1 MKKNKSVLSKVL
13 VLCLAF
19 GLMAGCGKQAPA
31 TDGTTENLQQD
42 VIPPTSAPTVAPTAT
57 EVPKEVVDYASQVE
71 LNMSSSSAKVE
82 ATVKTYVDGDTTH
95 FYVSSDLVED
105 GVFKARYLAINT
117 PESTGKIEEYG
128 KKASNFTREKL
139 SQATSIIIESDTDH
153 WDIDSTGSRNLVWVW
168 YKTADSNQ
176 YRNLNIEILQNG
188 LALANSA
195 ANNRYGSYCT
205 AAVAQAKEQ
214 KLNIYSGQKDPDF
227 FYGEAVELT
236 LKELRTNIDQYNGVK
251 VAFNAIVTKDHSNS
265 VYVESYDEE
274 TGIYYGIS
282 IYYGFNLSGPGLAAI
297 SVGNEARI
305 VGTVQYYEAGGT
317 YQVAGLSYRQMK
329 PNDPDNVQKLSE
341 GHEPAFVPTTAE
353 TFVNGTVEVETE
365 EGTKAVPYAQATMNT
380 SISMENLKV
389 LSVHTT
395 TNEDSSS
402 YGAMTLN
409 CEADGIPVSV
419 RTMVLTDANGNL
431 ITEEAFTGKTIDV
444 KGVVDA
450 FDGQYQIKVFSMRD
464 ITIK

>member
-1 MKKNKSVLSKVL
+1 MMKKNKSLLSVLL

-19 GLMAGCGKQAPA
+19 GLLTGCGKDAPKA
-31 TDGTTENLQQD
+31 EDNTEGLQQD
-42 VIPPTSAPTVAPTAT
+42 VIPPTEEPAAT
-57 EVPKEVVDYASQVE
+57 EAPKEVVDYASQVE
-71 LNMSSSSAKVE
+71 LNMSSNSAKVE

-95 FYVSSDLVED
+95 FYVSPELVE
-105 GVFKARYLAINT
+105 GGILKARYLAINT

-128 KKASNFTREKL
+128 KKASNFTKEKL
-139 SQATSIIIESDTDH
+139 SQATSIIIESDTDV

-168 YKTADSNQ
+168 YKTADSDQ

-205 AAVAQAKEQ
+205 AAIAQAKEQ

-227 FYGEAVELT
+227 YYGEAVELT

-251 VAFNAIVTKDHSNS
+251 VAFNAVVTKDHSNS
-265 VYVESYDEE
+265 VYVEAYDEE
-274 TGIYYGIS
+274 TGIYYGITV
-282 IYYGFNLSGPGLAAI
+282 YYGFNLSGPGLAAI

-329 PNDPDNVQKLSE
+329 PDDPNNVQKLSE
-341 GHEPAFVPTTAE
+341 GHEPAFVPTTAD
-353 TFVNGTVEVETE
+353 TFVNGKVEVEVAE
-365 EGTKAVPYAQATMNT
+365 EIKTFPYAAAAMST
-380 SISMENLKV
+380 SISMTDLKV
-389 LSVHTT
+389 NSVYTT

-419 RTMVLTDANGNL
+419 RTVVLTDANGNL
-431 ITEEAFTGKTIDV
+431 ITEDTYAGKTIDV
-444 KGVVDA
+444 KGIIDF
-450 FDGQYQIKVFSMRD
+450 FDGQYQIKVFSAKD

>member
-1 MKKNKSVLSKVL
+1 MLIHILPQTTIIPVATTNRYHSL
-13 VLCLAF
+13 VGGQCIIVVNTSTSTLQTLAI
-19 GLMAGCGKQAPA
+19 
-31 TDGTTENLQQD
+31 GTT
-42 VIPPTSAPTVAPTAT
+42 
-57 EVPKEVVDYASQVE
+57 
-71 LNMSSSSAKVE
+71 
-82 ATVKTYVDGDTTH
+82 
-95 FYVSSDLVED
+95 SD
-105 GVFKARYLAINT
+105 
-117 PESTGKIEEYG
+117 
-128 KKASNFTREKL
+128 
-139 SQATSIIIESDTDH
+139 III
-153 WDIDSTGSRNLVWVW
+153 
-168 YKTADSNQ
+168 K
-176 YRNLNIEILQNG
+176 
-188 LALANSA
+188 
-195 ANNRYGSYCT
+195 
-205 AAVAQAKEQ
+205 
-214 KLNIYSGQKDPDF
+214 
-227 FYGEAVELT
+227 
-236 LKELRTNIDQYNGVK
+236 
-251 VAFNAIVTKDHSNS
+251 HSNS

-297 SVGNEARI
+297 SVGNEVRI

-329 PNDPDNVQKLSE
+329 PDDPNNVQKLSE

-353 TFVNGTVEVETE
+353 TFVNGIVEVETE

-450 FDGQYQIKVFSMRD
+450 FDGQYQIKVFSIRD

>member
-1 MKKNKSVLSKVL
+1 MKKFKKLLSLLL
-13 VLCLAF
+13 VLCLMAA
-19 GLMAGCGKQAPA
+19 LMTGCNKQTPNKDDNQNNLEQNS
-31 TDGTTENLQQD
+31 TPPSTE
-42 VIPPTSAPTVAPTAT
+42 PTPTEA
-57 EVPKEVVDYASQVE
+57 PKEVVDYASQVK
-71 LNMSSSSAKVE
+71 LNMSSNSAKVE
-82 ATVKTYVDGDTTH
+82 ATVKTFVDGDTTH
-95 FYVSSDLVED
+95 FYVSSDLVEG
-105 GVFKARYLAINT
+105 GVLKARYLAINT

-128 KKASNFTREKL
+128 KKASNFTKEKL
-139 SQATSIIIESDTDH
+139 SRATSIIIESDTDV
-153 WDIDSTGSRNLVWVW
+153 WDIDSTGSRNLVWIW
-168 YKTADSNQ
+168 YKTSESED

-205 AAVAQAKEQ
+205 AAIAQAKEQ

-227 FYGEAVELT
+227 YYGEAVELT

-265 VYVESYDEE
+265 VYVEAYDEE
-274 TGIYYGIS
+274 TGVYYGIS
-282 IYYGFNLSGPGLAAI
+282 VYYGFNLSGPGLAAI

-329 PNDPDNVQKLSE
+329 PNDPNNVQKLSE
-341 GHEPAFVPTTAE
+341 GHEPAFVPTTAD
-353 TFVNGTVEVETE
+353 TFVNSTVEVEVAE
-365 EGTKAVPYAQATMNT
+365 EIKSFPYATAAMNT
-380 SISMENLKV
+380 SISMTDLKV
-389 LSVHTT
+389 NSVYTT

-409 CEADGIPVSV
+409 CEADGITVVV
-419 RTMVLTDANGNL
+419 RTVVLTDENGNL
-431 ITEEAFTGKTIDV
+431 ITEESYEGKTIDV
-444 KGVVDA
+444 KGIIDY
-450 FDGQYQIKVFSMRD
+450 FDGQYQIKVFSAKD

>member
-1 MKKNKSVLSKVL
+1 MKNNKSVLSKVL

-19 GLMAGCGKQAPA
+19 GLMAGCGKQAP
-31 TDGTTENLQQD
+31 TTENTTENLQQD
-42 VIPPTSAPTVAPTAT
+42 AFPPTSAPTAAPTAT
-57 EVPKEVVDYASQVE
+57 EAPKEVVDYASKVE
-71 LNMSSSSAKVE
+71 LNMSSNSAKVE

-105 GVFKARYLAINT
+105 GILKARYIAINT

-139 SQATSIIIESDTDH
+139 SQATSIIVESDTDH
-153 WDIDSTGSRNLVWVW
+153 WDIDSTGSRNLVWIW
-168 YKTADSNQ
+168 YKTVDSNQ

-188 LALANSA
+188 LALPNSA

-274 TGIYYGIS
+274 SGLYYGIS

-341 GHEPAFVPTTAE
+341 GHDPAFVPTTAE

-365 EGTKAVPYAQATMNT
+365 EGTQTVPYAQATMNT

-431 ITEEAFTGKTIDV
+431 ITEETFTDKTIDV
-444 KGVVDA
+444 KGIVDA
-450 FDGQYQIKVFSMRD
+450 FDGQYQIKVFSIKD

>member
-1 MKKNKSVLSKVL
+1 MMKTNKKLFSILL
-13 VLCLAF
+13 VLCLTS
-19 GLMAGCGKQAPA
+19 GLIAGCGKAQNN
-31 TDGTTENLQQD
+31 GENQNPEGLQQD
-42 VIPPTSAPTVAPTAT
+42 VVSPTEAPTEAP
-57 EVPKEVVDYASQVE
+57 VPKEIVDYASKVE
-71 LNMSSSSAKVE
+71 LNMASNSAKTE

-95 FYVSSDLVED
+95 FYVSSDLIED
-105 GVFKARYLAINT
+105 GVLKARYLAINT

-128 KKASNFTREKL
+128 KKASNFTKEKL
-139 SQATSIIIESDTDH
+139 SQATSIIIESDTEV

-168 YKTADSNQ
+168 YKTAESDS

-195 ANNRYGSYCT
+195 ANNRYGSFCT
-205 AAVAQAKEQ
+205 AAIAQAKEQ

-227 FYGEAVELT
+227 YYGEAVELT
-236 LKELRTNIDQYNGVK
+236 LKELRTNIEQYNGMK

-274 TGIYYGIS
+274 TGVYYGIS

-329 PNDPDNVQKLSE
+329 PDDPNNVQKLSE
-341 GHEPAFVPTTAE
+341 GHEPAFVPTTAD
-353 TFVNGTVEVETE
+353 TFVNGTVEVELA
-365 EGTKAVPYAQATMNT
+365 EGIKSFPYAAATMNT
-380 SISMENLKV
+380 SLSMTDLKV

-409 CEADGIPVSV
+409 CEADGIPVVV
-419 RTMVLTDANGNL
+419 RTVVLTDANGNL
-431 ITEEAFTGKTIDV
+431 ITEDTYKDKVIDV
-444 KGVVDA
+444 KGIVDF
-450 FDGQYQIKVFSMRD
+450 FDGQYQIKVFSAKD

>member
-1 MKKNKSVLSKVL
+1 MKNKSLLSIVL

-19 GLMAGCGKQAPA
+19 GLMTGCGKQAPK
-31 TDGTTENLQQD
+31 TEDNHQDLQQD
-42 VIPPTSAPTVAPTAT
+42 FVPPTEAPTEGPTPTPA
-57 EVPKEVVDYASQVE
+57 PKEVVDYASKVE
-71 LNMSSSSAKVE
+71 LNMSSNSAKVE

-95 FYVSSDLVED
+95 FYVTSDLVE
-105 GVFKARYLAINT
+105 GGILKARYLAINT

-128 KKASNFTREKL
+128 KKASNFTKEKL

-168 YKTADSNQ
+168 YKTADSDQ

-205 AAVAQAKEQ
+205 AAIAQAKEQ

-227 FYGEAVELT
+227 YYGEAVELT
-236 LKELRTNIDQYNGVK
+236 LKELRTNIDQYNGIK

-265 VYVESYDEE
+265 VYVEAYDEE
-274 TGIYYGIS
+274 TGVYYGIS
-282 IYYGFNLSGPGLAAI
+282 IYYGFNLSGPGLSAI

-329 PNDPDNVQKLSE
+329 PDDPNNVQKLSE
-341 GHEPAFVPTTAE
+341 GHEPAFVPTTAD
-353 TFVNGTVEVETE
+353 TFVNGTVEVERE
-365 EGTKAVPYAQATMNT
+365 EGVTTIPYAQATMNT
-380 SISMENLKV
+380 SLSMENLKV

-402 YGAMTLN
+402 YGAMTLE
-409 CEADGIPVSV
+409 CEADGIPVTV

-431 ITEEAFTGKTIDV
+431 ITADAFEGKTIDV
-444 KGVVDA
+444 KGIVDF
-450 FDGQYQIKVFSMRD
+450 FDGQYQIKVFSVKD